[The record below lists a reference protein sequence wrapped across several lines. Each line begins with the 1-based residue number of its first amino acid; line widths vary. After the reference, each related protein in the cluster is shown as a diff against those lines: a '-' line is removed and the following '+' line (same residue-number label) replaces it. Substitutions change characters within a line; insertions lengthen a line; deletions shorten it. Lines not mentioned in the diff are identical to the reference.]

1 VTPNKAGR
9 SQGCPAMEPS
19 RAQRLLPKLAEGAM
33 VFLFAPDNH
42 WLSRD
47 PWVTANKA

>member
-1 VTPNKAGR
+1 
-9 SQGCPAMEPS
+9 MEPS

-33 VFLFAPDNH
+33 VFLFAPDKN